1 MPRRTKPRTRAT
13 KDELPRLY
21 SEETV
26 RLIATETG
34 FVRDCDIAKL
44 RRKIIAVVSS
54 YLVLLDDE
62 QDEIKASRRESKD
75 AADLHSRGYPAL
87 HTEDTVRVPPSG
99 RRKETSLRV
108 LVSML
113 GAIFNEFSGEWPKR
127 EFDNETKKNIGR
139 FEAFVY
145 GVSQP
150 LFDPLTVD
158 HFIKWYMTKLKAARN
173 S

>member
-1 MPRRTKPRTRAT
+1 MPRRTKPRTQVT

-75 AADLHSRGYPAL
+75 AADLRSRGYPAL
-87 HTEDTVRVPPSG
+87 HTEDTVRVPLPG

-108 LVSML
+108 LVSWL
-113 GAIFNEFSGEWPKR
+113 GVIFNEFSGGYPKR
-127 EFDNETKKNIGR
+127 EFARKTGENIGR
-139 FEAFVY
+139 FEAFAR
-145 GVSQP
+145 GVTQP
-150 LFDPLTVD
+150 LFGPLTMD
-158 HFIKWYMTKLKAARN
+158 RHIKWYVRELKNARK